1 MAPGVGGNG
10 EIRSS
15 QGNKFPK
22 MTSRLSLRTR
32 NPTKSCSY
40 LGYFHLNSDLWHKHK
55 PFPSASPQTKGI
67 WALNPKEIIQ
77 GFFSRISQALTAR
90 HQCTPRWMGTRSR
103 STEKIS
109 TFFVHLFTAWYPA
122 VFNLVKKKVLKAWT
136 AGKSFSLLLSIS
148 RFM

>member
-15 QGNKFPK
+15 QGNEFPK
-22 MTSRLSLRTR
+22 MTSRLSLRTK

-40 LGYFHLNSDLWHKHK
+40 LCYFLLNSDLRQNHKV
-55 PFPSASPQTKGI
+55 FPSASPKTNEI
-67 WALNPKEIIQ
+67 WALNPKVKIFQDI
-77 GFFSRISQALTAR
+77 SRIIQALTAR

-148 RFM
+148 KFM